1 MTTPDKKP
9 FEIAGRP
16 IGPAHP
22 PYIVAELSGNHNG
35 DLDRALA
42 LVEMAAKAGADA
54 VKLQTYTADTIT
66 IDHDSPEFR
75 ISEGLWDGRSLH
87 ELYDEAHTPWAWHQA
102 LFDKARDV
110 GITMFSAPFDGTAV
124 DFLETLKVPAYK
136 IASFEAVDLP
146 LIARVAATGK
156 PMIISTGMA
165 NRDEIGEAVSTA
177 RNAGCV
183 DIVLLHCV
191 SGYPA
196 PPGDSNLRTIADIA
210 ERFGAVVGL
219 SDHTLGTAVSVAA
232 VSLGATLIEKHV
244 TLSRDDGGPDS
255 SFSLEPDELALLVS
269 SCRDAWEAL
278 GKIDYERKESE
289 AGNAIFRRSLYVV
302 EDIAAGEIFT
312 DVHVRSIRPGF
323 GLAPKHLPEVL
334 GRRAKTAVSR
344 GTAVSWDL
352 VE

>member
-1 MTTPDKKP
+1 MTTPERKA

-16 IGPAHP
+16 IGPDHP

-35 DLDRALA
+35 DLDRALT
-42 LVEMAAKAGADA
+42 LIEMARDAGADA

-75 ISEGLWDGRSLH
+75 ITGGLWDGRSLH

-124 DFLETLKVPAYK
+124 DFLETLNVPAYK

-165 NRDEIGEAVSTA
+165 NRDEIGEAVTA
-177 RNAGCV
+177 ARDAGCK

-210 ERFGAVVGL
+210 ERFDAIVGL

-244 TLSRDDGGPDS
+244 TLSRADGGPDS
-255 SFSLEPDELALLVS
+255 SFSLESDELALLVS

-278 GKIDYERKESE
+278 GTVDYERKESE

-302 EDIAAGEIFT
+302 EDIAAGEIIT
-312 DVHVRSIRPGF
+312 DAHVRSIRPGF
-323 GLAPKHLPEVL
+323 GLAPKHLPQIL
-334 GRRAKTAVSR
+334 GRRAKTDIVR
-344 GTAVSWDL
+344 GTAVSWYL

>member
-1 MTTPDKKP
+1 MTTPERKA

-16 IGPAHP
+16 IGPDHP

-35 DLDRALA
+35 DLDRALT
-42 LVEMAAKAGADA
+42 LIEMARDAGADA

-75 ISEGLWDGRSLH
+75 ITGGLWDGRSLH

-124 DFLETLKVPAYK
+124 DFLETLNVPAYK

-165 NRDEIGEAVSTA
+165 NRDEIGEAVTA
-177 RNAGCV
+177 ARDTGCK

-210 ERFGAVVGL
+210 ERFDAIVGL

-244 TLSRDDGGPDS
+244 TLSRADGGPDS
-255 SFSLEPDELALLVS
+255 SFSLESDELALLVS

-278 GKIDYERKESE
+278 GTVDYERKESE

-302 EDIAAGEIFT
+302 EDIAAGEIIT
-312 DVHVRSIRPGF
+312 DAHVRSIRPGF
-323 GLAPKHLPEVL
+323 GLAPKHLPQIL
-334 GRRAKTAVSR
+334 GRRAKTDIVR